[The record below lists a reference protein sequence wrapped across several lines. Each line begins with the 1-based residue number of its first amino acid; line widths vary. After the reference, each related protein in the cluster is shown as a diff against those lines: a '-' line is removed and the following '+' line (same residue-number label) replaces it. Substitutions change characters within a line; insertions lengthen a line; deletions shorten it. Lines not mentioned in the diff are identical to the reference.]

1 MLECED
7 EMLNTTDTI
16 SITDKKKKT
25 CKNYFLIYII
35 LLTTVGLILPD
46 IVFISCYYYS
56 TRYW

>member
-16 SITDKKKKT
+16 SITDKKKT

-35 LLTTVGLILPD
+35 LLTTVDLILPD